1 MKRTKSFF
9 KSIYFIILMTI
20 FGLSSCSIN
29 KDFIFRTDEDMVFD
43 PLPKDTTSGDFKI
56 AASNMLEFDL
66 YTNEGALVLEFTTS
80 DVQRTT
86 INSVQGNLYQVH
98 SDGYCEFPVI
108 GRVYVAGLSI
118 PECQQLL
125 EEKYSGQFIKP
136 YALVKV
142 VNRRVLV
149 YTGERAAGMVVPLS
163 NSNVSLLE
171 AISLA
176 GGLGENANAKK
187 VRIYR
192 MVNGQQMKYSFDFS
206 KIEGLNN
213 AYFLVQNGDI
223 IHVEPVP
230 RLAREL
236 QKDIL
241 PVVQIFSGLAIV
253 YGVFTRIL

>member
-1 MKRTKSFF
+1 MKLHKNHF
-9 KSIYFIILMTI
+9 KSVCFLLVLWTLAM
-20 FGLSSCSIN
+20 SSCSIN
-29 KDFIFRTDEDMVFD
+29 KDFIFRADEDMVFD
-43 PLPKDTTSGDFKI
+43 PLPKDSSSADFKI
-56 AASNMLEFDL
+56 TANNMLEFDL

-98 SDGYCEFPVI
+98 SDGFCEFPVI
-108 GRVYVAGLSI
+108 GKVYVAGLSI

-125 EEKYSGQFIKP
+125 EDKYSGQFIKP
-136 YALVKV
+136 YALIRV
-142 VNRRVLV
+142 VNRRIMV

-163 NSNVSLLE
+163 NSNVSLME

-187 VRIYR
+187 VRVYR
-192 MVNGQQMKYSFDFS
+192 LVNGQQMKYSFDFS

-213 AYFLVQNGDI
+213 AHFLVQNGDI
-223 IHVEPVP
+223 IHVEPVT
-230 RLAREL
+230 RLAREI

-241 PVVQIFSGLAIV
+241 PIVQIFSGLAIV
-253 YGVFTRIL
+253 YSVFTRIL